1 MEKKQ
6 FFYLHILFINLKQ
19 MYNGLFPNDPF
30 GFLLEFPQIILSL
43 DEIDKLMSNQYQQIQ
58 NNFEILFSLY
68 NNHLGNSKDNK
79 ERNYEML
86 NIIEKNDDSIQKICL
101 NLINEDNKDRNYEM
115 INIIEKNNSDSI
127 QKICLNL
134 INKDDINKEK
144 TYFKVSYRTKNKKR
158 KYQVDCMTKK
168 LNVNFFK
175 YLKQNKKELNIDKN
189 ILNFF
194 KKNMK
199 LTSRTIIEQLK
210 KKCPK
215 LNEYFQKFLQS
226 NIFKHLMDNI
236 KQKNDEEYSTL
247 FIKHVKNYQR
257 IINENIVES
266 IKNEN
271 VDVNNNCENI
281 LFDNNKKD

>member
-1 MEKKQ
+1 
-6 FFYLHILFINLKQ
+6 

-30 GFLLEFPQIILSL
+30 GFLLEFPKIILSL
-43 DEIDKLMSNQYQQIQ
+43 DEINKHMSNQYQQIQ
-58 NNFEILFSLY
+58 NNFDILFSLY
-68 NNHLGNSKDNK
+68 NNYLGNSKDNK
-79 ERNYEML
+79 ETNYEML
-86 NIIEKNDDSIQKICL
+86 NIIDKNDDSIQKICL
-101 NLINEDNKDRNYEM
+101 NLIQ
-115 INIIEKNNSDSI
+115 KN
-127 QKICLNL
+127 
-134 INKDDINKEK
+134 DINKEK

-210 KKCPK
+210 KK
-215 LNEYFQKFLQS
+215 
-226 NIFKHLMDNI
+226 
-236 KQKNDEEYSTL
+236 NDEEYSTL

>member
-30 GFLLEFPQIILSL
+30 GFLLEFPKIILSL
-43 DEIDKLMSNQYQQIQ
+43 DEINKHMSNQYQQIQ
-58 NNFEILFSLY
+58 NNFDILFSLY
-68 NNHLGNSKDNK
+68 DNYLGNSK
-79 ERNYEML
+79 
-86 NIIEKNDDSIQKICL
+86 
-101 NLINEDNKDRNYEM
+101 DNKDRNYEM
-115 INIIEKNNSDSI
+115 INIKEKNNSDSI

-215 LNEYFQKFLQS
+215 INEYFQKFLQS
-226 NIFKHLMDNI
+226 NIFTHLMDNI
-236 KQKNDEEYSTL
+236 KQKNDEEYSNL
-247 FIKHVKNYQR
+247 FIKHVKNHQK
-257 IINENIVES
+257 IINENIEENV
-266 IKNEN
+266 KNEN
-271 VDVNNNCENI
+271 IDVNNNCENI
-281 LFDNNKKD
+281 

>member
-58 NNFEILFSLY
+58 SNFDILFSLY

-86 NIIEKNDDSIQKICL
+86 NIIEKNDDSIQKL
-101 NLINEDNKDRNYEM
+101 R
-115 INIIEKNNSDSI
+115 
-127 QKICLNL
+127 LNL
-134 INKDDINKEK
+134 INKNDINKEK
-144 TYFKVSYRTKNKKR
+144 PYFKVSYRSKNKKR
-158 KYQVDCMTKK
+158 MYQVDCMTKK

-175 YLKQNKKELNIDKN
+175 YMKQNKKELNIDKN

-194 KKNMK
+194 KKHMK

-215 LNEYFQKFLQS
+215 INEYFQKFLQS

-236 KQKNDEEYSTL
+236 KQKNDEEYSNL
-247 FIKHVKNYQR
+247 FIKHVKNHQR
-257 IINENIVES
+257 IINENIEENV
-266 IKNEN
+266 KNEN

-281 LFDNNKKD
+281 

>member
-1 MEKKQ
+1 
-6 FFYLHILFINLKQ
+6 

-101 NLINEDNKDRNYEM
+101 NLINEN
-115 INIIEKNNSDSI
+115 
-127 QKICLNL
+127 
-134 INKDDINKEK
+134 DINKEK
-144 TYFKVSYRTKNKKR
+144 PYFKVSYRTKNKKR
-158 KYQVDCMTKK
+158 MYQVDCMTKK

-175 YLKQNKKELNIDKN
+175 YMKQNKKELNIDKN

-215 LNEYFQKFLQS
+215 INEYFQKFLQS
-226 NIFKHLMDNI
+226 NIFTHLMDNI
-236 KQKNDEEYSTL
+236 KQKNDEEYSNL
-247 FIKHVKNYQR
+247 FIKHVKNHQK
-257 IINENIVES
+257 IINENIEENV
-266 IKNEN
+266 KNEN
-271 VDVNNNCENI
+271 IDVNNNCENI
-281 LFDNNKKD
+281 

>member
-58 NNFEILFSLY
+58 NNFDILFSLY
-68 NNHLGNSKDNK
+68 NNYLGNSKDNK
-79 ERNYEML
+79 ETNYEML
-86 NIIEKNDDSIQKICL
+86 NIIDKNDDSIQKICL
-101 NLINEDNKDRNYEM
+101 NLIQ
-115 INIIEKNNSDSI
+115 KN
-127 QKICLNL
+127 
-134 INKDDINKEK
+134 DINKEK
-144 TYFKVSYRTKNKKR
+144 PYFKVSYRTKNKKR
-158 KYQVDCMTKK
+158 MYQVDCMTKK

-175 YLKQNKKELNIDKN
+175 YMKQNKKELNIDKN

-194 KKNMK
+194 KKHMK

-226 NIFKHLMDNI
+226 NIFTHLMDNI
-236 KQKNDEEYSTL
+236 KQKNDEEYSNL
-247 FIKHVKNYQR
+247 FIKHVKNHQK
-257 IINENIVES
+257 IINENIEKNV
-266 IKNEN
+266 KNEN
-271 VDVNNNCENI
+271 IDVNNNCENI
-281 LFDNNKKD
+281 

>member
-58 NNFEILFSLY
+58 NNFDILFSLY
-68 NNHLGNSKDNK
+68 NNYLGNSKDNK
-79 ERNYEML
+79 ETNYEML
-86 NIIEKNDDSIQKICL
+86 NIIDKNDDSIQKICL
-101 NLINEDNKDRNYEM
+101 NLIQ
-115 INIIEKNNSDSI
+115 KN
-127 QKICLNL
+127 
-134 INKDDINKEK
+134 DINKEK
-144 TYFKVSYRTKNKKR
+144 PYFKVSYRTKNKKR
-158 KYQVDCMTKK
+158 MYQVDCMTKK

-175 YLKQNKKELNIDKN
+175 YMKQNKKELNIDKN

-194 KKNMK
+194 KKHMK

-215 LNEYFQKFLQS
+215 INEYFQKFLQS
-226 NIFKHLMDNI
+226 NIFTHLMDNI
-236 KQKNDEEYSTL
+236 KQKNDEEYSNL
-247 FIKHVKNYQR
+247 FIKHVKNHQK
-257 IINENIVES
+257 IINENIEKNV
-266 IKNEN
+266 KNEN
-271 VDVNNNCENI
+271 IDVNNNCENI
-281 LFDNNKKD
+281 